1 MALEAQC
8 YLSWAVSIGP
18 PNTEERRDSM
28 KNNLTVDA
36 VSLSVETVELE
47 DVELLEESFAASS
60 DNNNVVDVNTD
71 PPPPA

>member
-1 MALEAQC
+1 
-8 YLSWAVSIGP
+8 
-18 PNTEERRDSM
+18 M